1 MFVIF
6 GASGNVG
13 QATAAALRNAGHPV
27 RAVVRDARRRE
38 RLEHLGCDVVFA
50 DLTDARSV
58 AAAIDGAHAVQMLCP
73 VPVADADPATTMRRM
88 IDAAATALAE
98 NPPPVLLALSDYGAE
113 LASNTGITRLFHD
126 LEEWFKPI
134 ATRLTLLRSAEHL
147 QNWARMLPT
156 ALATGML
163 PSLHHPVGKLFPAIS
178 APDVGVVAAELLLDD
193 VHTSGPRVVSVEGP
207 RRVSVAD
214 IAAALGKAAGRTIV
228 ARELPRDAWTPTLLR
243 AGLSELH
250 ARLITDLYDAHNAA
264 HIDVEAGA
272 SERRFGTTEPA
283 DALAALVEPAQRTM
297 QREP

>member
-27 RAVVRDARRRE
+27 RAVLRDARHRE
-38 RLEHLGCDVVFA
+38 RLEHLGCDVVLA

-126 LEEWFKPI
+126 LEERFKPI

-147 QNWARMLPT
+147 QNWARMLPA

-163 PSLHHPVGKLFPAIS
+163 PSLHHPVGKLFPAVS
-178 APDVGVVAAELLLDD
+178 APDVGGVAAELLLDD
-193 VHTSGPRVVSVEGP
+193 AHAGGQRVVSVEGP

-214 IAAALGKAAGRTIV
+214 IAAALGEAAGRTIV

-250 ARLITDLYDAHNAA
+250 ARLITDLYDAHNAG
-264 HIDVEAGA
+264 HIDVDAGA
-272 SERRFGTTEPA
+272 TERRFGTTEPA
-283 DALAALVEPAQRTM
+283 DALAALVEKVQRAM
-297 QREP
+297 RREP